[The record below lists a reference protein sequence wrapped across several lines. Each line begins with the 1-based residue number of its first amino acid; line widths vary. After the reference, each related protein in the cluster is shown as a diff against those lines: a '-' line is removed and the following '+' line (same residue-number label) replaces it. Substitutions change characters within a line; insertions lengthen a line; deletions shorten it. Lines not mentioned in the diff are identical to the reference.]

1 MKITR
6 AYQFRLYPTKEQEVL
21 IHKTFGCTRF
31 LYNKMLDE
39 KRKDKT
45 FGKYDLFKKITE
57 NIKNYSFL
65 GEVDSCSLRN
75 SVTDL
80 IDIIKI

>member
-1 MKITR
+1 
-6 AYQFRLYPTKEQEVL
+6 
-21 IHKTFGCTRF
+21 
-31 LYNKMLDE
+31 MLDE

-45 FGKYDLFKKITE
+45 FGKYDLFKKIPE

-65 GEVDSCSLRN
+65 SEVDSCSLRN

>member
-1 MKITR
+1 
-6 AYQFRLYPTKEQEVL
+6 
-21 IHKTFGCTRF
+21 
-31 LYNKMLDE
+31 MLDE

-65 GEVDSCSLRN
+65 SEVDSCSLRN

>member
-1 MKITR
+1 MKI
-6 AYQFRLYPTKEQEVL
+6 AGICQFWLYPTKEQEIL
-21 IHKTFGCTRF
+21 THKTFGCTRF

>member
-1 MKITR
+1 MKIAR
-6 AYQFRLYPTKEQEVL
+6 ICQFWLYPTKEQEIL
-21 IHKTFGCTRF
+21 THKIFGCTRF

-45 FGKYDLFKKITE
+45 FGKYDLFKKIPE

-65 GEVDSCSLRN
+65 SEVDSCSLRN